1 MRTTAGVAI
10 PLIVGLALG
19 SPASGAAAATGAICA
34 GFASQQGVYRTR
46 AAAMLWTA
54 SAMAI
59 STFVGGVAAYSLPAL
74 VLVTALWGFAYGLL
88 ASLGPAATAVGIN
101 ATIAL
106 IVFSHFKISVPQVAG
121 ESLLVLAGGL
131 VQTFL
136 LVSVWPLRRF
146 SVERHALAGVAR
158 NLAAYARALVR
169 GELDVPD
176 FGPIATVREALADPQ
191 PFASR
196 GDIGAF
202 QALLDAD
209 ERIRASLA
217 ALVTDRARSGD
228 PRPIDE
234 LVLATAGLLESMAS
248 ALDAGVEP
256 SDRDADWARFED
268 AEARIEAAAPKVGG
282 HVHHAA
288 HALAGQLR
296 AAWRLVD
303 MPAADVTAGT
313 DRGAVAPITFPR
325 FADTLATLR
334 ANLPVSSPYGRLA
347 IRLAGTLA
355 LAALIGGIIPS
366 QHGYWVAMTAAILL
380 KPDFTT
386 TFVRGVG
393 RIGGTLLGAVI
404 ATVIATHVHPGA
416 AAYAALCIFFAGAG
430 YLIFNANYALFTI
443 AITSYVGFALAVLG
457 QPEESALVDRVVATL
472 AAGALAGVAVLIWPT
487 WESGRAR
494 TALAAL
500 LDANRRYARVV
511 LDAFADP
518 ARYDPQALAAAQA
531 SAWSSRG
538 AAEASVDRMLG
549 EPARTH
555 GIEAERA
562 LGILAA
568 SRRLGLATL
577 SLNAHFVHAD
587 HILRPALDQLK
598 DAIDDGLRCAIEAL
612 REGAECGSY
621 PHLRDAYRT
630 LKNALRASGDRDAGM
645 ILFEAD
651 ALVDSVNTVAE
662 LVRP

>member
-1 MRTTAGVAI
+1 
-10 PLIVGLALG
+10 
-19 SPASGAAAATGAICA
+19 
-34 GFASQQGVYRTR
+34 
-46 AAAMLWTA
+46 MLWTA

-59 STFVGGVAAYSLPAL
+59 STFVGGIAAYSLPAL
-74 VLVTALWGFAYGLL
+74 IAVTALWGFACGLI
-88 ASLGPAATAVGIN
+88 ASLGPAATVVGIN

-106 IVFSHFKISVPQVAG
+106 VVFSHFKLGLHEIVG
-121 ESLLVLAGGL
+121 ELLLVLAGGL

-146 SVERHALAGVAR
+146 SVERHALAGVCGS
-158 NLAAYARALVR
+158 LAAYARALAHGR
-169 GELDVPD
+169 LDVPE

-196 GDIGAF
+196 GDVATF
-202 QALLDAD
+202 QALLDAA

-217 ALVTDRARSGD
+217 ALATDRARESD

-234 LVLATAGLLESMAS
+234 LVLAAAGLLESIAT

-256 SDRDADWARFED
+256 FDRDAGWARFEE
-268 AEARIEAAAPKVGG
+268 AEARIEAEATGNGG

-303 MPAADVTAGT
+303 FPAVEDADAE
-313 DRGAVAPITFPR
+313 RGWKPPVTFPR
-325 FADTLATLR
+325 FEDTLATLR
-334 ANLPVSSPYGRLA
+334 ANLPVSSPFGRLA

-355 LAALIGGIIPS
+355 VATLIGGIIPS
-366 QHGYWVAMTAAILL
+366 THGYWIAMTAVILL

-386 TFVRGVG
+386 TFVRGMG
-393 RIGGTLLGAVI
+393 RIGGTLLGAVL
-404 ATVIATHVHPGA
+404 ATLIATHVHPGA
-416 AAYAALCIFFAGAG
+416 ATYVALCILFAGTG

-443 AITSYVGFALAVLG
+443 AITSYVGFALALLG

-472 AAGALAGVAVLIWPT
+472 AAGALAGIAVVIWPT

-500 LDANRRYARVV
+500 LDANRRYVRLV

-518 ARYDPQALAAAQA
+518 ARYDPQAIAAAQA
-531 SAWSSRG
+531 VAWSSRA

-549 EPARTH
+549 EPSRTH

-562 LGILAA
+562 LGVLAA
-568 SRRLGLATL
+568 SRRVGLASL
-577 SLNAHFVHAD
+577 SLNAHFVHAN
-587 HILRPALDQLK
+587 HVVRPALDQLK
-598 DAIDDGLRCAIEAL
+598 NGLDDGLRCAIEAL
-612 REGAECGSY
+612 RENAECAAY
-621 PHLRDAYRT
+621 PHLREVYRT
-630 LKNALRASGDRDAGM
+630 LKDALTANGDRDAEM

-651 ALVDSVNTVAE
+651 ALVDSVNTVAG